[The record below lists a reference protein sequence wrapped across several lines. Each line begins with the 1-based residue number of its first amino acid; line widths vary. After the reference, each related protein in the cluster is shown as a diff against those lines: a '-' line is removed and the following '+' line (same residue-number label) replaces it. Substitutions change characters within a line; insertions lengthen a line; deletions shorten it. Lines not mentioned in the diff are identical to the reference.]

1 MTNFDQN
8 NLLHVEL
15 QAALQA
21 YFDTMYDCD
30 LDRFDRIFHPCSSLF
45 SSVDGVMILRPFAQ
59 YRIEL
64 SKRKTPKSVGQP
76 RIDEIL
82 ALSFLSSEIAF
93 AQVRVRILEKIF
105 VDNLNLLRIG
115 NDWMIVAKIYH
126 HAETLGDP
134 LRGCSGVAN

>member
-1 MTNFDQN
+1 MNSDEITSLQ
-8 NLLHVEL
+8 VEV
-15 QAALQA
+15 QAALQD

-45 SSVDGVMILRPFAQ
+45 TSVDGVMVLRPFVQ
-59 YRIEL
+59 YRTEM

-76 RIDEIL
+76 RTDEIR
-82 ALSFLSSEIAF
+82 ALSFLSSNIAF
-93 AQVRVRILEKIF
+93 AQVSVRILDKIF

-126 HAETLGDP
+126 HDETLQASTSTNS
-134 LRGCSGVAN
+134 RS

>member
-1 MTNFDQN
+1 MKNLDQSES
-8 NLLHVEL
+8 LHVEVTK
-15 QAALQA
+15 ALQD

-45 SSVDGVMILRPFAQ
+45 TSVEGVMVLRPFVQ
-59 YRIEL
+59 YRTEM

-76 RIDEIL
+76 RVDEIL
-82 ALSFLSSEIAF
+82 ALSLLSSEIAF
-93 AQVRVRILEKIF
+93 AQVKVRILDKIF

-115 NDWMIVAKIYH
+115 KDWMIVAKIYH

-134 LRGCSGVAN
+134 LQGCIGVAN